1 MSFPLSPLPSGSPAP
16 PPRLS
21 VIIPLFNCLPLTQAM
36 FASLQATMPATV
48 SYEVIFVDD
57 GSTDGTR
64 EWLKNL
70 PAPSAL
76 THPRAPLRAVLND
89 RNLGFAI
96 SNNRAIAGAHGDFLA
111 LLNND
116 LVLEPNWLEPMLAAH
131 RRLGPRAGL
140 IGNIQRNFQTH
151 AIDHT
156 GIIINH
162 QGKPVHDR
170 ARPTRFHTKF
180 SQVRRVPAVTGAC
193 LLLTRKLW
201 QTLGG
206 FDEGFVNGGED
217 VDLCFRAREHGHV
230 NAVALASTV
239 LHHISS
245 SAGRKLRDEEN
256 SRRLLARWRRAF
268 ALAADE
274 ACRDWCRAHFERILI
289 DPRTADPVLARHAW
303 FYALGLT
310 RTPPLEAIAFI
321 EAGQNR
327 EFARWDSTFTH

>member
-1 MSFPLSPLPSGSPAP
+1 MTSQSVGFVGSGSTVNQDWWKPEQAVQAWLWSPGNVAPLLASTVYSAPISSRYFASPVAADLDGDGWNEVIVGNLIGKRAGNDRFVALDLLRNANIAAGGVLPSCQDTGTA
-16 PPRLS
+16 
-21 VIIPLFNCLPLTQAM
+21 IIKGKKGQ
-36 FASLQATMPATV
+36 
-48 SYEVIFVDD
+48 FV
-57 GSTDGTR
+57 
-64 EWLKNL
+64 
-70 PAPSAL
+70 
-76 THPRAPLRAVLND
+76 V
-89 RNLGFAI
+89 
-96 SNNRAIAGAHGDFLA
+96 
-111 LLNND
+111 
-116 LVLEPNWLEPMLAAH
+116 
-131 RRLGPRAGL
+131 
-140 IGNIQRNFQTH
+140 
-151 AIDHT
+151 
-156 GIIINH
+156 
-162 QGKPVHDR
+162 
-170 ARPTRFHTKF
+170 
-180 SQVRRVPAVTGAC
+180 
-193 LLLTRKLW
+193 
-201 QTLGG
+201 
-206 FDEGFVNGGED
+206 VNGGED